1 VNRKNKSYDLIMKA
15 LIWIFSAVTLVFF
28 LLVTGFIIIKGAP
41 QISWSFLTDIYKV
54 TADKHGILPM
64 MVNTVYLILIT
75 LLISVPVGIF
85 AAIYLVEYAKPGKI
99 VSVIRFTTET
109 LAGIPSIV
117 YGLFGLIFF
126 VSFLKL
132 DWSILSGALTLS
144 IMVLPVIIRTT
155 EESLKTVP
163 REYKEGSLALGA
175 TRLRTIFKIILPNA
189 ISGILAAVILSI
201 GRIVGETAALL
212 FTSGIV
218 PKIAQSIFNSGRTM
232 SLHLYLLVTEGI
244 STDEAYGTAFVL
256 LVIVIVINR
265 LSAYLAGRLRKRLQ
279 GGSAE

>member
-1 VNRKNKSYDLIMKA
+1 MHRKSKTYDVVMKS
-15 LIWIFSAVTLVFF
+15 LIWFFSSITLGFF
-28 LLVTGFIIIKGAP
+28 LLVTLFIIVRGAP
-41 QISWSFLTDIYKV
+41 QVSWSFLTDIYKV

-64 MVNTVYLILIT
+64 MINTVYLILLT
-75 LLISVPVGIF
+75 LIISVPIGIS
-85 AAIYLVEYAKPGKI
+85 AAIYLVEYAKPGKL
-99 VSVIRFTTET
+99 VSIIRFTTET

-132 DWSILSGALTLS
+132 DWSLLSGSLTLS

-175 TRLRTIFKIILPNA
+175 SRLRTIFKIVLPNA

-212 FTSGIV
+212 FTAGIV
-218 PKIAQSIFNSGRTM
+218 PKVAQSIFNSGRTM

-256 LVIVIVINR
+256 LVIVVIINR
-265 LSAYLAGRLRKRLQ
+265 LSAFLANRLSKRLQ
-279 GGSAE
+279 GGNTK

>member
-1 VNRKNKSYDLIMKA
+1 MHKKSKIYDFIMHFLVWFFSLITI
-15 LIWIFSAVTLVFF
+15 LLFILV
-28 LLVTGFIIIKGAP
+28 VGFVVVKGAP
-41 QISWSFLTDIYKV
+41 QVSWSFLTDIYKV
-54 TADKHGILPM
+54 TKDLHGIMPM
-64 MVNTVYLILIT
+64 IVNTLILIGLT
-75 LLISVPVGIF
+75 LVISVPIGIF
-85 AAIYLVEYAKPGKI
+85 AAIYLVEYAKPGKLVTI
-99 VSVIRFTTET
+99 IRFTTET

-126 VSFLKL
+126 VSFLSL
-132 DWSILSGALTLS
+132 DWSMLSGALTLS
-144 IMVLPVIIRTT
+144 IMVLPVIIRTS

-163 REYKEGSLALGA
+163 MEYKEGSLALGA
-175 TRLRTIFKIILPNA
+175 TKLRTIFKIILPSA

-218 PKIAQSIFNSGRTM
+218 PKIAQTVFNSGRTL

-256 LVIVIVINR
+256 LIIIIIINR
-265 LSAYLAGRLRKRLQ
+265 LSAFLANRLKKRLQ
-279 GGSAE
+279 GGLVK

>member
-1 VNRKNKSYDLIMKA
+1 MHKKSKIYDFLMH
-15 LIWIFSAVTLVFF
+15 TLVWFF
-28 LLVTGFIIIKGAP
+28 SLITIFLFILVVGFVVVKGAP
-41 QISWSFLTDIYKV
+41 QVSWSFLTDIYKV
-54 TADKHGILPM
+54 TQDLHGIMPM
-64 MVNTVYLILIT
+64 IVNTLILIGLT
-75 LLISVPVGIF
+75 LVISVPIGIF
-85 AAIYLVEYAKPGKI
+85 AAIYLVEYAKPGKLVAI
-99 VSVIRFTTET
+99 IRFTTET

-126 VSFLKL
+126 VSFLAL
-132 DWSILSGALTLS
+132 DWSMLSGALTLS

-163 REYKEGSLALGA
+163 IEYKEGSLALGA
-175 TRLRTIFKIILPNA
+175 TKLRTIFKIILPSA

-218 PKIAQSIFNSGRTM
+218 PKIAQTVFNSGRTL

-256 LVIVIVINR
+256 LVIVIIINR
-265 LSAYLAGRLRKRLQ
+265 LSAFLANRLKKRLQ
-279 GGSAE
+279 GGLVK

>member
-1 VNRKNKSYDLIMKA
+1 MHRKSKIYDNSMKFF
-15 LIWIFSAVTLVFF
+15 IWFFSILTFIFFVLVI
-28 LLVTGFIIIKGAP
+28 GFIVIKGAP

-54 TADKHGILPM
+54 TEDKHGILPM
-64 MVNTVYLILIT
+64 MINTLYLIILT
-75 LLISVPVGIF
+75 LAISVPIGIS
-85 AAIYLVEYAKPGKI
+85 AAIYLVEYAKPGKF

-117 YGLFGLIFF
+117 YGLFGLVFF

-132 DWSILSGALTLS
+132 DWSLFSGALTLS
-144 IMVLPVIIRTT
+144 IMILPVIIRTT
-155 EESLKTVP
+155 EESIKTVP
-163 REYKEGSLALGA
+163 REFVEGSLALGA
-175 TRLRTIFKIILPNA
+175 TRLRTVFKIILPNA

-212 FTSGIV
+212 FTAGIV
-218 PKIAQSIFNSGRTM
+218 PKIAQTVFSSGRTM

-256 LVIVIVINR
+256 LVIVIIINR
-265 LSAYLAGRLRKRLQ
+265 LSAFLAGRLRKRLQ
-279 GGSAE
+279 GGGT

>member
-1 VNRKNKSYDLIMKA
+1 MNRKNKSYDLIMKA

-75 LLISVPVGIF
+75 LLISVPIGIF
-85 AAIYLVEYAKPGKI
+85 AAIYLVEYAKPGRI

-256 LVIVIVINR
+256 LVIVIIINR
-265 LSAYLAGRLRKRLQ
+265 LSAFLAGRLKKRLQ
-279 GGSAE
+279 GGSVE

>member
-1 VNRKNKSYDLIMKA
+1 MNRKNKSYDLIMKA

>member
-1 VNRKNKSYDLIMKA
+1 MKA

>member
-1 VNRKNKSYDLIMKA
+1 MNRKNKSYDLIMKA

-75 LLISVPVGIF
+75 LLISVPIGIF

-256 LVIVIVINR
+256 LVIVIIINR
-265 LSAYLAGRLRKRLQ
+265 LSAFLAGRLKKRLQ
-279 GGSAE
+279 GGSVE